1 MENELTAVGL
11 AQSIERLSDKR
22 EVVCSIPGIGIIPEG
37 LKKNWKNEG
46 PAFVLKALA
55 QMTK

>member
-1 MENELTAVGL
+1 MENERTAVGL

-37 LKKNWKNEG
+37 LKKTEKMK
-46 PAFVLKALA
+46 VLPLS
-55 QMTK
+55 